1 MKKLLKVALVAS
13 SLIVVLPVQA
23 DFISSN
29 SYAHKALVEIC
40 TDAMNDNVRGLRSTL
55 NEYNISRKNA
65 AQKVMCNQQWLVS
78 FARTHQAHRVVSML
92 EKYEPAP
99 ERKVTITDISPAN

>member
-1 MKKLLKVALVAS
+1 MRTLVKAALVAS
-13 SLIVVLPVQA
+13 SLVVVLPVQA

-29 SYAHKALVEIC
+29 SYVYQALVEIC
-40 TDAMNDNVRGLRSTL
+40 TEAKNDNVLGLRNTL

-65 AQKVMCNQQWLVS
+65 AQKVMCNQQWLVN
-78 FARTHQAHRVVSML
+78 FARTHQAYRVVSML
-92 EKYEPAP
+92 ERYEPLP